1 MQYIELHNVEYGECI
16 VLGGGRGEI
25 LMVDCGSM
33 NRVRREDG
41 RELSLCV
48 NEGILERYR
57 RAPSRAFLLSHC
69 HRDHLSGFWNLLG
82 KEPKYFNQIFLPAS
96 PCDHLGR
103 ALLLEFALFIF
114 VFLRDQTDYSRANI
128 ASLRLYE
135 RASRASGPETVRGL
149 AAGDS
154 FTFDNVTYDVLWPR
168 REDYPFSDLFANAV
182 EELNVELSSP
192 FLPSCAAKFQA
203 LKNEFCRACCRA
215 ASGMPLTEETVSAC
229 TSLLLQIDELAPQLN
244 LLPPAPDVREILNRP
259 VVRTA
264 YADELNAASLVFHN
278 RRTQEAS
285 LDDILMTGDAAPET
299 FDAIADQLY
308 PGYYILKAPHHGT
321 ASHWSHLFS
330 ELSADHILISTGD
343 YDKGGKIAPEY
354 AEFPAVKHCTN
365 AAPCDWCQSRGCSC
379 NRMAVCYDLPSGPGL
394 AIKCPFVRGVQNEAP
409 CRIYLIGPSG
419 RLPCLCD
426 ACGGQVAHAASRGE
440 PR

>member
-1 MQYIELHNVEYGECI
+1 
-16 VLGGGRGEI
+16 
-25 LMVDCGSM
+25 MVDCGSM

-103 ALLLEFALFIF
+103 ALLLEFALFVF

-135 RASRASGPETVRGL
+135 RAARASGPETVRGL

-168 REDYPFSDLFANAV
+168 RQDYPFSDLFANAV

-215 ASGMPLTEETVSAC
+215 ASGMPLTEEAVSAC

-244 LLPPAPDVREILNRP
+244 LLPPDRKS
-259 VVRTA
+259 VV
-264 YADELNAASLVFHN
+264 
-278 RRTQEAS
+278 
-285 LDDILMTGDAAPET
+285 
-299 FDAIADQLY
+299 
-308 PGYYILKAPHHGT
+308 
-321 ASHWSHLFS
+321 
-330 ELSADHILISTGD
+330 
-343 YDKGGKIAPEY
+343 
-354 AEFPAVKHCTN
+354 
-365 AAPCDWCQSRGCSC
+365 
-379 NRMAVCYDLPSGPGL
+379 
-394 AIKCPFVRGVQNEAP
+394 
-409 CRIYLIGPSG
+409 
-419 RLPCLCD
+419 
-426 ACGGQVAHAASRGE
+426 
-440 PR
+440 

>member
-1 MQYIELHNVEYGECI
+1 M
-16 VLGGGRGEI
+16 
-25 LMVDCGSM
+25 
-33 NRVRREDG
+33 
-41 RELSLCV
+41 
-48 NEGILERYR
+48 
-57 RAPSRAFLLSHC
+57 
-69 HRDHLSGFWNLLG
+69 
-82 KEPKYFNQIFLPAS
+82 
-96 PCDHLGR
+96 
-103 ALLLEFALFIF
+103 
-114 VFLRDQTDYSRANI
+114 
-128 ASLRLYE
+128 
-135 RASRASGPETVRGL
+135 
-149 AAGDS
+149 
-154 FTFDNVTYDVLWPR
+154 
-168 REDYPFSDLFANAV
+168 
-182 EELNVELSSP
+182 
-192 FLPSCAAKFQA
+192 
-203 LKNEFCRACCRA
+203 
-215 ASGMPLTEETVSAC
+215 
-229 TSLLLQIDELAPQLN
+229 
-244 LLPPAPDVREILNRP
+244 REILNRP

-426 ACGGQVAHAASRGE
+426 QAEPGRMSRTPAG
-440 PR
+440 

>member
-1 MQYIELHNVEYGECI
+1 M
-16 VLGGGRGEI
+16 
-25 LMVDCGSM
+25 
-33 NRVRREDG
+33 
-41 RELSLCV
+41 
-48 NEGILERYR
+48 
-57 RAPSRAFLLSHC
+57 
-69 HRDHLSGFWNLLG
+69 
-82 KEPKYFNQIFLPAS
+82 
-96 PCDHLGR
+96 
-103 ALLLEFALFIF
+103 
-114 VFLRDQTDYSRANI
+114 FLRDQTDYSRANI

-135 RASRASGPETVRGL
+135 RAARASGPETVRGL

-215 ASGMPLTEETVSAC
+215 ASGMPLTEEAVSAC